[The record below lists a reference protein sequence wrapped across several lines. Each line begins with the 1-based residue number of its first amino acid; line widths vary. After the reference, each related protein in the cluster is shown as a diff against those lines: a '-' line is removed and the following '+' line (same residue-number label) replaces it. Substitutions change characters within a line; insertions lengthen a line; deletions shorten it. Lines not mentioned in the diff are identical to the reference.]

1 MAENP
6 IRTLVSLD
14 DGIDE
19 AAVRTALPQ
28 DQAIQI
34 VGFLRGVEE
43 SWTTLQETPT
53 DLLVIAC
60 SGYSERALSLI
71 GATAREHPG
80 MPIVVLSQS
89 SPDGFLSRLFEVGAD
104 DVVRLPE
111 APERVRFTLQKVV
124 ARRRAL
130 ASASGSV
137 GASMICVLGP
147 KGGTGKTVSTSNL
160 ASALAIAE
168 KRVAV
173 IDLDLQF
180 GDLAL

>member
-34 VGFLRGVEE
+34 VGFLRAVEE

-60 SGYSERALSLI
+60 SGYSGRALSLI

-89 SPDGFLSRLFEVGAD
+89 APDGFLSRLFEMGAD

-111 APERVRFTLQKVV
+111 APERVKFTLQKVV
-124 ARRRAL
+124 ARQRA
-130 ASASGSV
+130 AAV
-137 GASMICVLGP
+137 AEGAGHGAMICVLGP
-147 KGGTGKTVSTSNL
+147 KGGTGKTVTSSNL
-160 ASALAIAE
+160 AVALASSG
-168 KRVAV
+168 KSV
-173 IDLDLQF
+173 
-180 GDLAL
+180 